1 MAIHHSPKGRPVEVV
16 EGDGDGVRD
25 RGQQIINLGAAM
37 SEAESLLTRLVDN
50 GADMEGKAVDKL
62 RELSGEVNVA
72 LGRAAELYEAV
83 GPYVRDYGDELAAV
97 KSLMNQTVPDAD
109 TYWLQ
114 YQQKLSEWQ
123 SAQMAPVPHPEDTD
137 EVGAD
142 GKTDAE
148 RTHANAVDTAEG
160 DKDAAYTLW
169 KGAADDFDDQYDR
182 WETAFDAAV
191 AGVRSSN
198 ANAIKDS
205 WRDNLDGFVDFA
217 LDVLAIAGVVL
228 AVLAL
233 VVGGPIIGLL
243 ALAVGVLTLAGTL
256 WQYSRGDAE
265 LWEVGL
271 AVLGVIPFGAFGE
284 FASGGFK
291 AGMRAWAGFPR
302 GGLSLGDDFA
312 RWTLSLGSRNP
323 GQWVSNMR
331 SLGPEAGYVVNS
343 FDEIMSTVMS
353 GQDPFMWEVIGAL
366 GTTGEQLTYAFSG
379 VGAHYNSIAT
389 LVGSIQGGV
398 EFVTGMDRVL
408 YPTW

>member
-1 MAIHHSPKGRPVEVV
+1 MATHQSPKGRGVEIV
-16 EGDGDGVRD
+16 EGNGGDVRD
-25 RGQQIINLGAAM
+25 RGQQIINIGSAM
-37 SEAESLLTRLVDN
+37 AEAETLLTRLVDN

-62 RELSGEVNVA
+62 RELSGEVNVE
-72 LGRAAELYEAV
+72 LGRAAELYQAV
-83 GPYVRDYGDELAAV
+83 GPFVRAYGVELAAIRT
-97 KSLMNQTVPDAD
+97 LMNTSVSDAD

-123 SAQMAPVPHPEDTD
+123 SAQMRPVPYP
-137 EVGAD
+137 AD
-142 GKTDAE
+142 SDDDVEACTAAE
-148 RTHANAVDTAEG
+148 RKHADAVETAEC
-160 DKDAAYTLW
+160 DKNDAYLLW

-182 WETAFDAAV
+182 WETAFDEAV
-191 AGVRSSN
+191 AGMRSSN
-198 ANAIKDS
+198 ANAIKDG

-217 LDVLAIAGVVL
+217 LDVLAVAGVVL
-228 AVLAL
+228 AVLAM
-233 VVGGPIIGLL
+233 VVGGPIVGLL
-243 ALAVGVLTLAGTL
+243 ALAVGVLALAGTL

-291 AGMRAWAGFPR
+291 AGMRAWTGFPR
-302 GGLSLGDDFA
+302 GGLSFGDDLA
-312 RWTLSLGSRNP
+312 RWGLSMGSRSP

-343 FDEIMSTVMS
+343 FDEVLSTVIT

-366 GTTGEQLTYAFSG
+366 GTTGEQVTYAFSG
-379 VGAHYNSIAT
+379 LGAHYNNIAT
-389 LVGSIQGGV
+389 LVGGVQGTF
-398 EFVTGMDRVL
+398 EFATGLDRIV

>member
-1 MAIHHSPKGRPVEVV
+1 MAIHQSPKGRPVEVV
-16 EGDGDGVRD
+16 EGDGGAVSD

-37 SEAESLLTRLVDN
+37 SEAESLLTRLVGS

-62 RELSGEVNVA
+62 RELSGEVNVE

-83 GPYVRDYGDELAAV
+83 GPYVKEYGDELAAV
-97 KSLMNQTVPDAD
+97 KALMKQTVPDAD

-114 YQQKLSEWQ
+114 YQQKVSEWQ
-123 SAQMAPVPHPEDTD
+123 SAQMAPVPYPDDSDDSE
-137 EVGAD
+137 GRS
-142 GKTDAE
+142 DAE
-148 RTHANAVDTAEG
+148 RTHSDGVDAAES
-160 DKDAAYTLW
+160 DKEAAYTLW
-169 KGAADDFDDQYDR
+169 KGAADDFDSQYER
-182 WETAFDAAV
+182 WERAFDAAV

-198 ANAIKDS
+198 ANAIKDG

-217 LDVLAIAGVVL
+217 LDVLAVAGVVL
-228 AVLAL
+228 AVLAM

-243 ALAVGVLTLAGTL
+243 ALAVGVLALAGTL

-291 AGMRAWAGFPR
+291 AGMRAWTGFPR

-312 RWTLSLGSRNP
+312 RWTLSLGSRSP

-343 FDEIMSTVMS
+343 FDEVLSTVMS

-379 VGAHYNSIAT
+379 VGAHLNNIAT
-389 LVGSIQGGV
+389 VAGSVQGAF
-398 EFVTGMDRVL
+398 EFATGLDRIA